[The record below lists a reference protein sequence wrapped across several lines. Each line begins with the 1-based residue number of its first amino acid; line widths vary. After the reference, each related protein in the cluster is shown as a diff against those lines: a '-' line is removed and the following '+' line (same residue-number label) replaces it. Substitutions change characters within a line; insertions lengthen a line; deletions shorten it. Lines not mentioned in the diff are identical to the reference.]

1 MKEFENIF
9 LEKSIGE
16 INQIP
21 FKNLPEVSFAGKS
34 NVGKSSLINSIVSKK
49 IAYTSKNA
57 GKTDLIN
64 FYRAKNFRI
73 VDIPGYGFSLRS
85 KDEKTRFNK
94 LADDYFRLKRSDI
107 VLQLIDSRHDLQE
120 NDRQMI
126 SFLSEM
132 KIKFYVILTK
142 IDKLSSSQFKH
153 FYLNLKSQIDAISQN
168 YSEIIGVSVKTG
180 VNINKI
186 RNLIIFEVKN
196 ANEICRN

>member
-21 FKNLPEVSFAGKS
+21 FKNLPEIPFAGKS

-49 IAYTSKNA
+49 MAYTSKNA

-64 FYRAKNFRI
+64 FYRAKSFRI

-94 LADDYFRLKRSDI
+94 LADDYFRLKRSNF
-107 VLQLIDSRHDLQE
+107 VLQLIDSRHNLQE
-120 NDRQMI
+120 NDKQMI
-126 SFLSEM
+126 NFLSEM
-132 KIKFYVILTK
+132 KIKFYIILTK
-142 IDKLSSSQFKH
+142 IDKLSNNQYKH
-153 FYLNLKSQIDAISQN
+153 FYLNLKSQIDTISQN
-168 YSEIIGVSVKTG
+168 YSEIIGVSAKTG
-180 VNINKI
+180 ININKI
-186 RNLIIFEVKN
+186 RNLIIFEAKN
-196 ANEICRN
+196 SG